1 MSDAKQSRL
10 PYLFKFAVAALL
22 GAFWAP
28 AVVAQAPGTRSVTL
42 VEVLNAVVAGHP
54 AIDASQARLRAA
66 IGNRSAAGAL
76 SNPMLSLQRE
86 SGLAPSS
93 ALGFGRE
100 GETMATGTLP
110 LDFLYL
116 RPARVRQA
124 DADVRSREADAAS
137 ARTALLLAATDAYYQ
152 ASLARVELLA
162 ARDLGSWLDSLV
174 AYQRARVAEGAAAG
188 LDLLRSE
195 LERDRVRVDIA
206 LLASTAARTRIGLAS
221 YLRSG
226 DAGLTPEVT
235 LPPER
240 AWMAVPSD
248 TLAWRSRPELRAARE
263 RRAAADAALS
273 LEQRMLVPQLN
284 ATLGLKRIVGV
295 NSLVSGFS
303 LPLPLLNRNGGGIT
317 RARAAR
323 DEVDANL
330 TELTRGA
337 EIAAAAALESSRILT
352 AQLEEFLARS
362 PGDSLGYLGR
372 AEQGRRIAMAAYR
385 EGGSSLLQL
394 LDAARSWTDAR
405 VGFYRTLYAQQQ
417 SVISLLVAQGGDLST
432 TVTHLV
438 APLGAPR

>member
-1 MSDAKQSRL
+1 MPDSKQSRL
-10 PYLFKFAVAALL
+10 PYLLRFAVVACL
-22 GAFWAP
+22 GAFRAP
-28 AVVAQAPGTRSVTL
+28 SVAAQAIDSRSFTL
-42 VEVLNAVVAGHP
+42 LEVLNAVVAGHP
-54 AIDASQARLRAA
+54 ALDASQARLRAA

-76 SNPMLSLQRE
+76 SNPMLSVQRE
-86 SGLAPSS
+86 SGLAPSAAFGS
-93 ALGFGRE
+93 GRE
-100 GETMATGTLP
+100 GETTATGILP
-110 LDFLYL
+110 LEVLYL

-137 ARTALLLAATDAYYQ
+137 VRTLLLLAATDAYYQ

-162 ARDLGSWLDSLV
+162 ARDLGGWLDSLV

-188 LDLLRSE
+188 VDLLRSE
-195 LERDRVRVDIA
+195 LERDRVRADIA
-206 LLASTAARTRIGLAS
+206 LLAATAARTRIGLAS
-221 YLRSG
+221 YLRGG
-226 DAGLTPEVT
+226 DAALIPEVA

-240 AWMAVPSD
+240 AWMVVPSD
-248 TLAWRSRPELRAARE
+248 SFAWRLRPELRAARE

-273 LEQRMLVPQLN
+273 LEQRMVVPQLN

-303 LPLPLLNRNGGGIT
+303 LPLPLLYRNGGGIA

-337 EIAAAAALESSRILT
+337 EVAAAAAAEANRILT
-352 AQLEEFLARS
+352 AQLEEFLVRS

-394 LDAARSWTDAR
+394 LDAARSWTEAR

-417 SVISLLVAQGGDLST
+417 SVILLVVAQGGDLST
-432 TVTHLV
+432 TVTRLV